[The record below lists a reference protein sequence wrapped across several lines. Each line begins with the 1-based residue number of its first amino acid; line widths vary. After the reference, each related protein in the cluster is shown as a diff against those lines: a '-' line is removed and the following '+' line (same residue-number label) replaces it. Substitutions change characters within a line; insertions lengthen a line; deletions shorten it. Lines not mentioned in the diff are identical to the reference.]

1 MLLNYREAKPEDK
14 AALAGLWQ
22 TVFGDEESYINGFF
36 ENMYDRAFLCEDGDK
51 TVSAVHLLSVGE
63 FVCGGKTEPAT
74 VLYAFATL
82 PEYRGAG
89 IGGKLSDMLIQESEN
104 TFQTVCPAEESL
116 FGYYERRYGYTGV
129 FKVFEEKIEKLT
141 ESSFEVA
148 YFALSAQE
156 YGKCREQFLE
166 KIPHIRFNE
175 KALDYQ
181 KFLCA
186 SSGGE
191 MVKFS
196 IGGEEGIAAFEIY
209 GGCAIFKEVLFD
221 GDCKNALIN
230 IAIEKGANSAV
241 IRKPAKEGESIR
253 AFAMAKGEV
262 REGYYGFAFD

>member
-22 TVFGDEESYINGFF
+22 TVFGDEESYIIGFF
-36 ENMYDRAFLCEDGDK
+36 GNMYDRAFLCEDGDK

-63 FVCGGKTEPAT
+63 FVCGGKSEPAT

-148 YFALSAQE
+148 YSALSAQE
-156 YGKCREQFLE
+156 YGKCLEQFLE

-186 SSGGE
+186 SSGGV
-191 MVKFS
+191 MV
-196 IGGEEGIAAFEIY
+196 
-209 GGCAIFKEVLFD
+209 
-221 GDCKNALIN
+221 
-230 IAIEKGANSAV
+230 
-241 IRKPAKEGESIR
+241 
-253 AFAMAKGEV
+253 
-262 REGYYGFAFD
+262 